1 MSYTYDVAGRRSTLT
16 IAGQPA
22 LNYTYDN
29 ANRLTQIAQGTI
41 ALGLGYDAAG
51 RRSSVTW
58 PNGVVGSFTFDGANQ
73 LTAIAYSQGGSSIGA
88 LNYGYDAGG
97 HRTSVTGS
105 LASFAT
111 PDLAT
116 MSYDGSN
123 RLTTRNGTSLTYDA
137 NGNLTGLGAT
147 TYS

>member
-1 MSYTYDVAGRRSTLT
+1 VSYTYDVAGRRSTLT

-29 ANRLTQIAQGTI
+29 ANRLTRI
-41 ALGLGYDAAG
+41 GYDAVG